1 MPGRKCLSSLYIL
14 LETYTIVKAV
24 YYCYRFTKMDGA
36 GGYSGTGEEGAG
48 GAQRNP
54 QNQAAQKR
62 LQQTQAKVDEVPACS
77 FGWFRRLQYCD
88 ALCGFC

>member
-1 MPGRKCLSSLYIL
+1 M
-14 LETYTIVKAV
+14 E
-24 YYCYRFTKMDGA
+24 GA

-62 LQQTQAKVDEVPACS
+62 LQQTQAKVDEVPGHFMQLIALDGVENCS
-77 FGWFRRLQYCD
+77 IVIFYVVFAKFSTTCFQCFKIHFSG
-88 ALCGFC
+88 